1 MRIEDLPRIVT
12 TRLVKSVDLN
22 HHGTLFA
29 GRMAEW
35 LVEVGFLT
43 SRQALACDPRNIV
56 CVRLHGMDF
65 TRSAE
70 NGATVLMEGRVVYVG
85 RSSIT
90 VYVECF
96 TLAPLTNDRTRITDG
111 FATFT
116 KIVEGKTV
124 PHGLDVE
131 PPQEPE
137 AVRLWSIIE
146 EERQRRAK

>member
-1 MRIEDLPRIVT
+1 MRIEELPRVIT

-35 LVEVGFLT
+35 LVEIGFLT
-43 SRQALACDPRNIV
+43 ARQALACDPRELV
-56 CVRLHGMDF
+56 CVRLHGMNF

-70 NGATVLMEGRVVYVG
+70 NGATVLMEGRVAHVG
-85 RSSIT
+85 RTSIT
-90 VYVECF
+90 VFVQCF
-96 TLAPLTNDRTRITDG
+96 TLAPLSNERTSITEG
-111 FATFT
+111 LTTFT

-124 PHGLDVE
+124 PHGLVVE

-137 AVRLWSIIE
+137 AVKLWNIIE
-146 EERQRRAK
+146 TERQQRAK

>member
-43 SRQALACDPRNIV
+43 ARQALACDPRNIV

-70 NGATVLMEGRVVYVG
+70 NGATVLMEGRVAHLG
-85 RSSIT
+85 RSSIA
-90 VYVECF
+90 VYVQCF
-96 TLAPLTNDRTRITDG
+96 TLAPLTNERTLVTEG
-111 FATFT
+111 FVTFT

-124 PHGLDVE
+124 P
-131 PPQEPE
+131 
-137 AVRLWSIIE
+137 
-146 EERQRRAK
+146 

>member
-1 MRIEDLPRIVT
+1 MRIEELPRVVT

-35 LVEVGFLT
+35 LVETGFLT
-43 SRQALACDPRNIV
+43 ARQALACDPRNIV

-65 TRSAE
+65 KRSAE
-70 NGATVLMEGRVVYVG
+70 NGATVLLEGRVAHVG
-85 RSSIT
+85 NRSLT

-96 TLAPLTNDRTRITDG
+96 TLAPLTNERTQITEG

-116 KIVEGKTV
+116 KIVEGKSV
-124 PHGLDVE
+124 PHDLSVE
-131 PPQEPE
+131 PPQEPQAVALWE
-137 AVRLWSIIE
+137 AVE
-146 EERQRRAK
+146 QERRARAK

>member
-1 MRIEDLPRIVT
+1 MRIEDLPRVIT

-43 SRQALACDPRNIV
+43 ARQALACDPRNIV
-56 CVRLHGMDF
+56 CVRLHGMNF

-70 NGATVLMEGRVVYVG
+70 NGATVLLEGRVAYVG

-90 VYVECF
+90 IFVQCF
-96 TLAPLTNDRTRITDG
+96 TLASLTNQRTLITEG
-111 FATFT
+111 FTTFT
-116 KIVEGKTV
+116 QIVEGKAV
-124 PHGLDVE
+124 PHGLEVE
-131 PPQEPE
+131 PPQDPE
-137 AVRLWSIIE
+137 ALSLWAAVE
-146 EERQRRAK
+146 AERQQRVR

>member
-43 SRQALACDPRNIV
+43 ARQALACDPRHIV

-70 NGATVLMEGRVVYVG
+70 NGSTVLMEGRVVYVG

-90 VYVECF
+90 IYVQCF
-96 TLAPLTNDRTRITDG
+96 TLAPLTNERTPITEG

-124 PHGLDVE
+124 PHGLTVE

-137 AVRLWSIIE
+137 AVRLWTIIE